1 MNCLL
6 HMRGAVCL
14 MKQKGKRKIKLT
26 NQPSNQSYHIFCFD
40 ENCENNATTEISTH
54 KSAQC
59 AAQVAMTHY

>member
-1 MNCLL
+1 
-6 HMRGAVCL
+6 MRCAVCL

-26 NQPSNQSYHIFCFD
+26 NQPTNQSYHIFRFD

-59 AAQVAMTHY
+59 SLGSNDTLLR